1 MFYVLCLLHG
11 SERQGMMYTFIHKYV
26 HSHGYED
33 ATIHHQRTSKN
44 TITLLNFPYIHSHI
58 QSHSPRA
65 PPWPSP
71 PAFCGL
77 VLPVNQYV
85 RGRFSRLTFLPLEL
99 STNIIQVVYLQ
110 NRSTTL
116 WVIKKKQDTLI
127 IILLNVDRLSTFFL
141 YSGLS
146 GKRFRTNHTS
156 NASSLYYLVRRK
168 CQESSDNLKE
178 VSCFTIKL
186 SLP

>member
-1 MFYVLCLLHG
+1 MRSTNLLLLLLLLLLCCKPQPLIIIIISRDSS
-11 SERQGMMYTFIHKYV
+11 SENIKEH
-26 HSHGYED
+26 
-33 ATIHHQRTSKN
+33 N
-44 TITLLNFPYIHSHI
+44 TLLNFPYIHSHI